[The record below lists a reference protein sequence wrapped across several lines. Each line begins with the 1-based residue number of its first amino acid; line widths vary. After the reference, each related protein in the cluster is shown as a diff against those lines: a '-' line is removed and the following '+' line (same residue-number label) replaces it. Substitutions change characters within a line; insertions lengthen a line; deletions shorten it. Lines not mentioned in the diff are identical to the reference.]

1 MSSEPRSHAYHAL
14 RRSARRFVF
23 RGKTPP
29 AASAPNRERP
39 NTVYA
44 IVVPDL
50 VDVVDGA
57 MPPPRY
63 FVDDDDVDTDGDDD
77 DDNGAVGETFVLCRR
92 RG

>member
-14 RRSARRFVF
+14 RRIARRFVF
-23 RGKTPP
+23 RGNTPP
-29 AASAPNRERP
+29 PPSAPNPNRERP

-57 MPPPRY
+57 MPPPLYR
-63 FVDDDDVDTDGDDD
+63 VDDDDVDIDCDD
-77 DDNGAVGETFVLCRR
+77 DDNGTVGETVVLCRR
-92 RG
+92 R